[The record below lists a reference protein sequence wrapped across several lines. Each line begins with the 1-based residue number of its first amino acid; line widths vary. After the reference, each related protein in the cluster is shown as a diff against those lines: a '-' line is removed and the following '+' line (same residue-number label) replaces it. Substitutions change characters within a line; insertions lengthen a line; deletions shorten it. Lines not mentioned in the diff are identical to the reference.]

1 MSVLPRM
8 NRLFQDDGKCF
19 QIAVDHGLFNGYELL
34 SGVEDISQV
43 LDVAIAAGVDAL
55 LMSPGQAR
63 HLQAKR
69 VHPKPALV
77 MRADVSNAYDARR
90 PDYAFSQL
98 IDGQLEQALRLDA
111 SAIVLNLFYAEQDPG
126 INQHCVQN
134 ISELREACESYG
146 MPLMVEPLVLEF
158 DSTRGCYLVSSEF
171 EKVVALHRQAAELGV
186 HIIKADPTDRLEDY
200 GQLVGLMGGIP
211 LLPRGG
217 GKVGDREILSRTHRM
232 LEAGATG
239 VVYGRNVF
247 QHPHPLRMAAA
258 IRALVHEDA
267 DLESAMSKLED

>member
-19 QIAVDHGLFNGYELL
+19 QIAVDHGLFNGYDLL
-34 SGVEDISQV
+34 TGVEDIGQV

-55 LMSPGQAR
+55 LLSPGQAR

-90 PDYAFSQL
+90 PEYAFSQV

-111 SAIVLNLFYAEQDPG
+111 AAIVLNLFYAEEDPG

-146 MPLMVEPLVLEF
+146 MPLMVEPLVLDLDTE
-158 DSTRGCYLVSSEF
+158 RGSYRVSSEF
-171 EKVVALHRQAAELGV
+171 EKVAALHRQAAELGV
-186 HIIKADPTDRLEDY
+186 HIVKADPTDRLEDY
-200 GQLVGLMGGIP
+200 GRLVNLLGGIP

-217 GKVGDREILSRTHRM
+217 GKVSDREILSRTHQM
-232 LEAGATG
+232 LEAGASG
-239 VVYGRNVF
+239 VVYGRNIF
-247 QHPHPLRMAAA
+247 QHPKPLRMAAA
-258 IRALVHEDA
+258 IHALVHEGA
-267 DLESAMSKLED
+267 DLEGALSKLEG